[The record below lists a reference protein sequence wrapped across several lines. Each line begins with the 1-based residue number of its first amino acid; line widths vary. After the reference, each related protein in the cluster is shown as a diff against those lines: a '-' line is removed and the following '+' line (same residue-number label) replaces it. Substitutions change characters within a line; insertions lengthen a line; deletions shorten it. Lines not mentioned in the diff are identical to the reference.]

1 MTTPEQ
7 SMARDRQRVTIAKC
21 YFLLYIL
28 WIAMIVG
35 LKLANIELAEL
46 LDFGFAMVTGALTM
60 KIGDIIQFF
69 FRSSGDKPAENKIIE
84 EAK

>member
-1 MTTPEQ
+1 MNELEQ
-7 SMARDRQRVTIAKC
+7 SMARDKQRVTIAKW
-21 YFLLYIL
+21 YFCLYIL

-69 FRSSGDKPAENKIIE
+69 YRTSGDKPKEVK
-84 EAK
+84 

>member
-1 MTTPEQ
+1 MTTEIQ
-7 SMARDRQRVTIAKC
+7 SIARDKQRVTIAK
-21 YFLLYIL
+21 YFFLLYIL

-69 FRSSGDKPAENKIIE
+69 FRTSGDKPKE
-84 EAK
+84 EVNAK